1 MQLKSLEIQGFKSF
15 ADKTKFLFDK
25 GITGIVGPNGCGKS
39 NIVDSMRWVLGE
51 QKTRKLRSEKME
63 NVIFNGTAKR
73 KRSSLCQVTLT
84 FENTKNILP
93 TEYTTV
99 AITRKLYRDGESEYL
114 INDISCRLKDIYDLF
129 LDTGIGPDSYAIIEL
144 KMVDDILNDKENSR
158 RNLFEEAAGVSKYK
172 IRKKQTL
179 RKLEETQL
187 DLDRVEDILF
197 EIQKN
202 LRSLDAQAKKARKY
216 FEIKDKYRL
225 VSSRHAYFTIK
236 GLREGYERIEKEEQ
250 GFADQLTEA
259 QSIIAR
265 HDARLME
272 LRKEQVDNEF
282 RLSEAQKDLNAHN
295 ARIQEIEKEKSIK
308 NERLKY
314 LQQREFA
321 IQDQITRDRK
331 QLERL
336 QEELST
342 LRDRLEEVVK
352 EAEAASATLKAANR
366 DREDVRERH
375 EELKFQVEGYQGD
388 ARTLERELQ
397 TLKKEQEIKTIQIDG
412 LRKEIER
419 NEADRT
425 SRTDALDSFA
435 GTLQTLTEETAA
447 LEAEVNELRRL
458 KTENDAAI
466 EESSRTIDGLKDT
479 IYKTSRGLD
488 ARMNEYNLTK
498 SLVDNLE
505 GFPESVKFLKK
516 EANWVKDAPL
526 LSDIFY
532 TDETFK
538 AAFENL
544 LEPYLSYYVVDHRVD
559 ALQAVKLLSNA
570 SKGRA
575 NFFILEELESY
586 VPAPKR
592 ELPGATHGLELVEVS
607 EKYHKL
613 AAFLMD
619 RVYVVQDESAIPADL
634 GHGAGDAGDLY
645 FITQS
650 GSLLRRPYAMS
661 GGSIGLFQ
669 GKRLGR
675 AKNLEKLSRDIKV
688 LEKELN
694 QFKSQLDAQEATHQR
709 LKAQTYT
716 KQLDESGRVLQGKQR
731 DLSVLQAREKEY
743 RAFIEQAGARS
754 EVISQQI
761 ETLEDALAE
770 IGPRIGKLQGD
781 FIQQSGILEEAR
793 QMLENAT
800 IELNEKNQAAN
811 QANIAHIQ
819 KQNLLEMLR
828 KDEVQKSTQAQVLA
842 ENDAKNRK
850 ELQETTAN
858 IHQIVA
864 NNLQND
870 EDVVALY
877 EEKKRKEDH
886 TGKLE
891 QVAVTMRLNLN
902 DTEEKVRAERR
913 RKEALETSRQEVKER
928 VTEIKI
934 QLNAL
939 KERMEVE
946 FKVDISSLDEEELFD
961 KDVAAF
967 KPADVEAEMLKLR
980 QQLQGYGEVN
990 HMAVEAYDEMKARH
1004 DFIDAQKKDLVEARQ
1019 TLLDTI
1025 TEIDATATTQ
1035 FLQSFTEVRENFKKV
1050 FQHLFHPGDTC
1061 DLALEDSDDPLEAP
1075 ITIMA
1080 KPKGK
1085 RPLTINQLSGGEK
1098 TLTAVALL
1106 FAIYLL
1112 KPAPFC
1118 IFDEVDAPLDDANI
1132 DKFNNII
1139 REFSKDS
1146 QFIIVTHNKRTMA
1159 ATNVMYGVTMEEQGV
1174 SKVLPVDLVALNL
1187 SEVE

>member
-1 MQLKSLEIQGFKSF
+1 MQLKSLEIHGFKSF
-15 ADKTKFLFDK
+15 ADKTRFLFDK
-25 GITGIVGPNGCGKS
+25 GITGVVGPNGCGKS

-73 KRSSLCQVTLT
+73 KRSNLCQVTLT

-99 AITRKLYRDGESEYL
+99 AISRKLYRDGESEYM
-114 INDISCRLKDIYDLF
+114 INDIPCRLKDIYDLF

-179 RKLEETQL
+179 KKLEETQQ
-187 DLDRVEDILF
+187 DLERVEDILF

-202 LRSLDAQAKKARKY
+202 LRSLENQAKKARKY

-236 GLREGYERIEKEEQ
+236 SLRENYEAIEKEER

-259 QSIIAR
+259 QSGIAR
-265 HDARLME
+265 FEARLME
-272 LRKEQVDNEF
+272 LKREQVENEA
-282 RLSEAQKDLNAHN
+282 RLAEAQKDLNSHN

-321 IQDQITRDRK
+321 IQDQLTRDRK
-331 QLERL
+331 QQERT
-336 QEELST
+336 QEELSQV
-342 LRDRLEEVVK
+342 LDRLEVVVK
-352 EAEAASATLKAANR
+352 EVEQTTAALKTLNR
-366 DREDVRERH
+366 ERDDVRERH
-375 EELKFQVEGYQGD
+375 EELKFQVEGYQTT
-388 ARTLERELQ
+388 ARTLEKEVGSLR
-397 TLKKEQEIKTIQIDG
+397 KEQEIKQIQIDG
-412 LRKEIER
+412 MRKEIER

-435 GTLQTLTEETAA
+435 GTLAA
-447 LEAEVNELRRL
+447 LTTEVAELETQVNEWRRL
-458 KTENDAAI
+458 KTENDAGI
-466 EESSRTIDGLKDT
+466 EESSKQIDSLKDT
-479 IYKTSRGLD
+479 IYKTSRALD

-516 EANWVKDAPL
+516 EATWVKDAPL

-532 TDETFK
+532 TDELYK

-544 LEPYLSYYVVDHRVD
+544 LEPYLSYYIVDHRVD
-559 ALQAVKLLSNA
+559 ALAAVKLLSNA
-570 SKGRA
+570 AKGRA
-575 NFFILEELESY
+575 NFFILEELEDY
-586 VPAPKR
+586 KVAPR
-592 ELPGATHGLELVEVS
+592 LEIAGAIHALEIVEVG
-607 EKYHKL
+607 EKYLQL

-619 RVYVVQDESAIPADL
+619 KVYVVEDETQIPDQL
-634 GHGAGDAGDLY
+634 PGDVQL
-645 FITQS
+645 ITKS
-650 GSLLRRPYAMS
+650 GSLLRRPYALS

-675 AKNLEKLSRDIKV
+675 AKNLEKLSREIKK

-694 QFKSQLDAQEATHQR
+694 VHKMQMDAQEITHQK
-709 LKAQTYT
+709 LKAQDYN
-716 KQLDESGRVLQGKQR
+716 KQLDESGRVLQTKQR

-754 EVISQQI
+754 EVITQQVND
-761 ETLEDALAE
+761 LEDALAE
-770 IGPRIGKLQGD
+770 LGPKIGKLHNE
-781 FIQQSGILEEAR
+781 FVQQSGILEEAR
-793 QMLENAT
+793 QMLENASQ
-800 IELNEKNQAAN
+800 ELSEKNQAAN
-811 QANIAHIQ
+811 QQNILHIQ

-828 KDEVQKSTQAQVLA
+828 KDEAQKTAQLKTLGD
-842 ENDAKNRK
+842 NDAKNRQ
-850 ELQETTAN
+850 ELSETTAN
-858 IHQIVA
+858 IHQIVQ

-877 EEKKRKEDH
+877 EEKKIKEER

-891 QVAVTMRLNLN
+891 QVAVTMRLNIN
-902 DTEEKVRAERR
+902 ETEEKIRAERR
-913 RKEALETSRQEVKER
+913 RKEGLENARNEVKER

-946 FKVDISSLDEEELFD
+946 FKVDISELSEAELFD
-961 KDVAAF
+961 NEVGAF
-967 KPADVEAEMLKLR
+967 QPKEVEAEMMKLR
-980 QQLQGYGEVN
+980 SQIQSYGEIN
-990 HMAVEAYDEMKARH
+990 PMAVEAYDEMKTRF
-1004 DFIDAQKKDLVEARQ
+1004 DFIESQKKDLLEAKQ

-1025 TEIDATATTQ
+1025 GEIDKTATEQ
-1035 FLQSFTEVRENFKKV
+1035 FLASFTQVRENFKHV
-1050 FQHLFHPGDTC
+1050 FQHLFNPGDTC
-1061 DLALEDSDDPLEAP
+1061 DLSLEEHDDPLEAP
-1075 ITIMA
+1075 IAIMA

-1187 SEVE
+1187 AGE

>member
-1 MQLKSLEIQGFKSF
+1 MLLKSLEIQGFKSF

-114 INDISCRLKDIYDLF
+114 INDIACRLKDIYDLF

-236 GLREGYERIEKEEQ
+236 GLREGYDRIEKEEQ
-250 GFADQLTEA
+250 GFADQLTES
-259 QSIIAR
+259 QSTIAK
-265 HDARLME
+265 HEARLME
-272 LRKEQVDNEF
+272 LRKEQVDNEA

-321 IQDQITRDRK
+321 IQDQLTRDRK
-331 QLERL
+331 QHERL
-336 QEELST
+336 QEELSA

-352 EAEAASATLKAANR
+352 EAEQASATLKAANR
-366 DREDVRERH
+366 SREDIRERH

-397 TLKKEQEIKTIQIDG
+397 TLKKEQEIKAIQIEG

-419 NEADRT
+419 NEADKS

-435 GTLQTLTEETAA
+435 GTLAALTEETAT
-447 LEAEVNELRRL
+447 LEAEVAELRRL

-466 EESSRTIDGLKDT
+466 EESSRAIDALKDT

-532 TDETFK
+532 TDEAFK

-575 NFFILEELESY
+575 NFFILEELDQY

-592 ELPGATHGLELVEVS
+592 DFPGAVHALEIVEVS
-607 EKYHKL
+607 EKYQAL

-619 RVYVVQDESAIPADL
+619 RVYVVTDESAIPDDL
-634 GHGAGDAGDLY
+634 GGEY
-645 FITQS
+645 FFITQS

-675 AKNLEKLSRDIKV
+675 AKNLEKLSRDIKK

-694 QFKSQLDAQEATHQR
+694 QFKSQLDTQEVTHQR
-709 LKAQTYT
+709 LKSQTYS
-716 KQLDESGRVLQGKQR
+716 KQLDESGRILQGKQR

-754 EVISQQI
+754 EVITQQI
-761 ETLEDALAE
+761 YTLEDALAE
-770 IGPRIGKLQGD
+770 IGPRIGKLQSD
-781 FIQQSGILEEAR
+781 FIQQTGILEEAR

-800 IELNEKNQAAN
+800 IDLNEKNQAAN

-828 KDEVQKSTQAQVLA
+828 KDEFQKSSQAQVLA
-842 ENDAKNRK
+842 DNDAKNRK
-850 ELQETTAN
+850 ELQDTTAN
-858 IHQIVA
+858 IHQIVET
-864 NNLQND
+864 NMQND

-891 QVAVTMRLNLN
+891 QVAVTMRLNIN
-902 DTEEKVRAERR
+902 DTEERVRAERR
-913 RKEALETSRQEVKER
+913 RKEGLETARQEVKER

-980 QQLQGYGEVN
+980 QQLQSYGEVN

-1004 DFIDAQKKDLVEARQ
+1004 DFIDTQKKDLVEARQ

-1025 TEIDATATTQ
+1025 TEIDATATAQ
-1035 FLQSFTEVRENFKKV
+1035 FLSSFSQVRENFKQV

-1061 DLALEDSDDPLEAP
+1061 DLALEESDDPLEAP

-1159 ATNVMYGVTMEEQGV
+1159 ATHVMYGVTMEEQGV

-1187 SEVE
+1187 TEAE